1 MMKLNKNEI
10 KVIKAFLIE
19 TNITRQEFAKDAE
32 IGVRTLYNAL
42 QGLKIKET
50 TYDKIINTMLSE
62 TMQRKIINPA
72 VQTGLSE
79 TQVRKVIKIVGY
91 GLYAFSFAVVF
102 IILLGLILK

>member
-1 MMKLNKNEI
+1 MILNKNEI
-10 KVIKAFLIE
+10 KFIKAFLIE
-19 TNITRQEFAKDAE
+19 MGMTRTELAQEAG
-32 IGVRTLYNAL
+32 IGIRTLYNAL
-42 QGLKIKET
+42 QGKVIKET

-72 VQTGLSE
+72 VQTELSE
-79 TQVRKVIKIVGY
+79 TQVRKAIKIVGY